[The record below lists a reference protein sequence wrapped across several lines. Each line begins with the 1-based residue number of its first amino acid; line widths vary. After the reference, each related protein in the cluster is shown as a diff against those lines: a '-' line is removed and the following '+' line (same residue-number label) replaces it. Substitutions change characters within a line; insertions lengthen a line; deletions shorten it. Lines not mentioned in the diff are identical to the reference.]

1 MAVKVPDYYKVLGL
15 PRGAAEA
22 DVKKSY
28 RKLALQYHPDKN
40 PGNREAEEKFKEV
53 AEAYAT
59 LSDAGKRRMY
69 DQLLAA
75 PPPSQASAGRFPA
88 GGSFQDDFQWWGRA
102 PGEGPGDPSAKP
114 RPRAAYQRS
123 PDAGWFSG
131 FEGPHFAEGSGWFLP
146 LRFSM
151 IEATDIFEVFF
162 GGADPFEDFT
172 DGPGFQRG
180 PALTSGATR
189 KSSWDVKIT
198 TIKRADGTVVVER
211 TDASGNFTR
220 TTAGTPSSTGRQS
233 KSSYGGHRACG
244 FVAPDFEAPSYAPA
258 AHEFSGPSYTGTGP
272 EFRLAPPAPAR
283 HAGSSYEF
291 DAAPHRQGFAAQP
304 LPASSGVVFAE
315 RTFRTPLPRTQPP
328 APAVA
333 AQRPAV
339 GRASGA
345 RASVASAPR
354 IGGGGGGGCGGGGG
368 GGGGNRGAFVGWT
381 SD

>member
-1 MAVKVPDYYKVLGL
+1 MAANVPDYYKVLGL

-69 DQLLAA
+69 DQLLNA

-88 GGSFQDDFQWWGRA
+88 GGSPQDDFQWWGRA
-102 PGEGPGDPSAKP
+102 
-114 RPRAAYQRS
+114 RAAYQRS
-123 PDAGWFSG
+123 PDADWFSG
-131 FEGPHFAEGSGWFLP
+131 FEGPQFAEGSGWFLP

-151 IEATDIFEVFF
+151 SEAADIFEASF
-162 GGADPFEDFT
+162 GGADPFENFT
-172 DGPGFQRG
+172 DGPGFHRG
-180 PALTSGATR
+180 PALTSGATTR

-220 TTAGTPSSTGRQS
+220 TTEGTPSSTGRQS
-233 KSSYGGHRACG
+233 TSSYGGRAGG
-244 FVAPDFEAPSYAPA
+244 FAAGPEFEAPSYAPA
-258 AHEFSGPSYTGTGP
+258 AHEFSGPSYTRTGP

-283 HAGSSYEF
+283 HAGAGYEF
-291 DAAPHRQGFAAQP
+291 DAAPHRQGIVAQP
-304 LPASSGVVFAE
+304 LLASGGTVSAE
-315 RTFRTPLPRTQPP
+315 RTFRTPLLRTQPP
-328 APAVA
+328 APTFA

-354 IGGGGGGGCGGGGG
+354 IGGGGGGG
-368 GGGGNRGAFVGWT
+368 GGGNRGAFVGWT